1 MRSATQV
8 TTIGSLRER
17 LIMNN
22 YRILEMMFKI
32 RMVEEE
38 IAKRYSEQKMR
49 CPTHLSIGQEAV
61 PAALSINLTHADLAV
76 STHRSHAHYIAKGGS
91 LPRMIAEIYG
101 KSTGC
106 SKGKGGS
113 MHLVDL
119 AVGFMGSS
127 AIVGNS
133 IPIGVGLG
141 MTLKLEGS
149 NAISVVFLGDGA
161 TEQGVYYESLN
172 FAALKNL
179 PILFVCENNAYSVY
193 TSKKDRQPPDRS
205 IANVS
210 TAMGVKATELD
221 GNDASLL
228 DVELSRIISEIKAGS
243 GPQLVECATYRSR
256 EHCGPNYDDNLM
268 YRPNIEVAYWADK
281 DPIQKFIA
289 ENEISVDKINEIES
303 RIGIEILDAFEFA
316 ENSPFPSSEA
326 AYLGEFAE

>member
-1 MRSATQV
+1 M
-8 TTIGSLRER
+8 TTIGSLRKGLE
-17 LIMNN
+17 MNKLK
-22 YRILEMMFKI
+22 ILEMMLKI

-61 PAALSINLTHADLAV
+61 PAALSGNLTHADLAV
-76 STHRSHAHYIAKGGS
+76 STHRSHAHYLAKGGD

-101 KSTGC
+101 KSAGC

-119 AVGFMGSS
+119 DVGFMGSS

-141 MTLKLEGS
+141 MSLKLDGS
-149 NAISVVFLGDGA
+149 NGISVVFLGDGA

-193 TSKKDRQPPDRS
+193 TSKKDRQPLERS
-205 IANVS
+205 ITKVS
-210 TAMGVKATELD
+210 TAMGVNASELD

-256 EHCGPNYDDNLM
+256 EHCGPNYDDNLK
-268 YRPNIEVAYWADK
+268 YRPNVEVAYWSDN

-289 ENEISVDKINEIES
+289 EHAISVDKINQMKS
-303 RIGIEILDAFEFA
+303 RIGIEIIGAFEFA

-326 AYLGEFAE
+326 AYRGEYAE

>member
-1 MRSATQV
+1 MTI
-8 TTIGSLRER
+8 IGSLHEGFV
-17 LIMNN
+17 MDK
-22 YRILEMMFKI
+22 YKVLEMMFKV

-61 PAALSINLTHADLAV
+61 PAALSVNLTDADLAV
-76 STHRSHAHYIAKGGS
+76 STHRSHAHYLAKGGD

-119 AVGFMGSS
+119 EAGFMGSS

-133 IPIGVGLG
+133 IPVGVGIG
-141 MTLKLEGS
+141 MSLKLDGT
-149 NAISVVFLGDGA
+149 NGISVVFLGDGA

-172 FAALKNL
+172 FAALKDL

-193 TSKKDRQPPDRS
+193 TPKKDRQPYGRS
-205 IANVS
+205 IAKVS
-210 TAMGVKATELD
+210 AAMGVKSTELD
-221 GNDASLL
+221 GNDASMLY
-228 DVELSRIISEIKAGS
+228 DKFKDIISELKAGS
-243 GPQLVECATYRSR
+243 GPQLVECNTYRLR
-256 EHCGPNYDDNLM
+256 EHCGPNYDDDLR
-268 YRPNIEVAYWADK
+268 YRPNSEISYWLDN

-289 ENEISVDKINEIES
+289 EHAINLDKINEIKS
-303 RIGIEILDAFEFA
+303 HIKIEIMAAFEFA
-316 ENSPFPSSEA
+316 ENSPFPLIQD
-326 AYLGEFAE
+326 AYSGEYAE

>member
-1 MRSATQV
+1 
-8 TTIGSLRER
+8 
-17 LIMNN
+17 MNN
-22 YRILEMMFKI
+22 YKILEMMFKV

-61 PAALSINLTHADLAV
+61 PAALSVNLTHADLAV
-76 STHRSHAHYIAKGGS
+76 STHRSHAHYLAKGGD

-101 KSTGC
+101 KSAGC

-119 AVGFMGSS
+119 EVGFMGSS

-141 MTLKLEGS
+141 MSLKLDRSKE
-149 NAISVVFLGDGA
+149 ISVVFLGDGA

-172 FAALKNL
+172 FAALKDL

-193 TSKKDRQPPDRS
+193 TSKKDRQPLERS
-205 IANVS
+205 ISKVS
-210 TAMGVKATELD
+210 AAMGVKATELD
-221 GNDASLL
+221 GNDASRL
-228 DVELSRIISEIKAGS
+228 DVAFRDIISEIKAGS

-256 EHCGPNYDDNLM
+256 EHCGPNYDDNLK
-268 YRPNIEVAYWADK
+268 YRPNSEVAYWSDN

-289 ENEISVDKINEIES
+289 AHAISLDKINEMKS
-303 RIGIEILDAFEFA
+303 RVEIEIIAAFEFA
-316 ENSPFPSSEA
+316 ENSPFPSTED
-326 AYLGEFAE
+326 AYRGEYAE